1 LHTIYS
7 DELDHR
13 AECYGIIL
21 FTDDAI
27 NRVDQRGPKI
37 RFV

>member
-21 FTDDAI
+21 FTNDAI
-27 NRVDQRGPKI
+27 DRGDQSGPKV

>member
-27 NRVDQRGPKI
+27 DKG
-37 RFV
+37 